1 MPRPRDRAVA
11 APRERK
17 WPILD
22 GDFGA
27 SVGYAIKASN
37 GSVKKARFQ
46 SLEVGELSVRKLGV
60 IEHEGA
66 PLTS

>member
-1 MPRPRDRAVA
+1 MAHP
-11 APRERK
+11 
-17 WPILD
+17 LD

-46 SLEVGELSVRKLGV
+46 SLEVGELSVRKLGL